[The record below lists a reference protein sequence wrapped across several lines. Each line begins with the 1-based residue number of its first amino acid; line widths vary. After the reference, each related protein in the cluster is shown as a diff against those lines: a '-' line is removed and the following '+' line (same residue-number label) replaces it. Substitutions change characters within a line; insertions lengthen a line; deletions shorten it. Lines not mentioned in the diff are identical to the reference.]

1 MQIHQLK
8 SNKTSREKKR
18 IGRGGKRGTFSGR
31 GTKGQKARA
40 GRKIRPDIRD
50 MIIRIPKL
58 KGLNNKTLQPKTVAV
73 NLSILDKKVKDAV
86 ITKETLIKNKIITNS
101 IKRVKILGNG
111 EISRAITVK
120 GLEVSKTAKDAI
132 EKKGGSVE

>member
-8 SNKTSREKKR
+8 SNKASREKKR

-58 KGLNNKTLQPKTVAV
+58 KGLNNKTLQPKAVAV

-86 ITKETLIKNKIITNS
+86 ITKETLVKNKIITNS

-111 EISRAITVK
+111 EISRAITIK